1 MRPCVPLAALSLLL
15 SSALLLAQSG
25 SSESQAARVCVAMV
39 SNASAVSA
47 PLESLTERLVTNL
60 KRGKT
65 PAIAMDSSTTMSRRL
80 QPGRQNIEEADD
92 KQCGYIL
99 LTQIV
104 ENRAHPA
111 AAPTLHPGG
120 PIVPSVDASDTMGGS
135 SGPVYR
141 EEMQISFALFRTS
154 HSDPVVDTAI
164 LERASA
170 NVSNTFMGAM
180 DRIANRVSH
189 EMKKK

>member
-1 MRPCVPLAALSLLL
+1 VRVCVSLAVLLLL
-15 SSALLLAQSG
+15 SSALLAQSKTLEPYG
-25 SSESQAARVCVAMV
+25 PKLCVAAV
-39 SNASAVSA
+39 SNASSVSA
-47 PLESLTERLVTNL
+47 DLDRLTERLVKAL
-60 KRGKT
+60 QRAKT
-65 PAIAMDSSTTMSRRL
+65 KAVAMDSSSTMSRKL
-80 QPGRQNIEEADD
+80 QPSRQNSEEADD
-92 KQCGYIL
+92 KQCGYTL

-111 AAPTLHPGG
+111 APPVLRPGG

-154 HSDPVVDTAI
+154 HSDPVVDTAV

-170 NVSNTFMGAM
+170 NVSDTFMGAM
-180 DRIANRVSH
+180 DHIANRVNH